1 MTTNTLGLINR
12 IPLHVIATA
21 LEQWLFNEH
30 LDIEYI
36 KQQLQLEIT
45 GDLRLTKATKQV
57 QAYFVNNSILDFLS
71 NHRDELFR
79 VQKNTKEFQI
89 VALALMVSKYSFA
102 YDVVTTLGKL
112 FHIEDVVITSSIINK
127 LGIKYGHN
135 KNMDNT
141 FYMISPA
148 IHEAGLFHRPKAGVY
163 EIVPKIELSPF
174 TLQVWSEAFYAH
186 NPLFSR
192 ENSEMLRFE
201 PFFEFFVLP

>member
-21 LEQWLFNEH
+21 LEQWLSNGQ

-45 GDLRLTKATKQV
+45 GELRLTKAIKQV
-57 QAYFVNNSILDFLS
+57 QAYFVNNPILDFFAQHKEEAL
-71 NHRDELFR
+71 R
-79 VQKNTKEFQI
+79 VQKNTKEFYI
-89 VALALMVSKYSFA
+89 IALALMVSKYSFA
-102 YDVVTTLGKL
+102 YDVVTTIGKL
-112 FHIEDVVITSSIINK
+112 FHIEDVVITSSITNK
-127 LGIKYGHN
+127 LGAKYGHN

-141 FYMISPA
+141 FYMVSPA

-163 EIVPKIELSPF
+163 EIVPKIELTPF
-174 TLQVWSEAFYAH
+174 TTQVWTETFFVH

-192 ENSEMLRFE
+192 ECSEMLRFE
-201 PFFEFFVLP
+201 PFFEFFLIG